1 MEANKMRFNLVMNF
15 LLITVLLFSIGTKA
29 STVLATD
36 EDQVSPQ
43 TTEASPA
50 PVNQTVDA
58 LEKALSS
65 IEQQQ
70 ETIADL
76 QERIGE
82 SDGLLKKAL
91 EARLD
96 KAWLTLL
103 QQRLNFAKSVAE
115 QEDSGVDVAKYQEQ
129 VNDILGSQIDIAKTT
144 AGRIKGLIEF
154 PEPGFSAAEQAASYT
169 KIFATME
176 RLIRVYDLM
185 LDSFEISQRF
195 KIDLTK
201 QDTLFKKDLAER
213 AANVSIMLELAMNDV
228 TVLRASVS
236 AVPDDAELKAKLAV
250 AENHVRN
257 IANGMAAIL
266 TIMDSLKIDTA
277 AYREQVLGA
286 TGEITKD
293 VFEIGVLVRLLKGWW
308 KAILN
313 VIYEDGPA
321 LFFKMLLFFIIIF
334 VFHKIA
340 GIVQK
345 IIEPGLE
352 KSQLRLSELL
362 RRMIVS
368 IAGNIVIALGILIA
382 FSQVGIS
389 LGPLLAGLG
398 VVGFVV
404 GFALQDSLANFASGL
419 MILVYSPFD
428 VGDLIDAGGVYG
440 KVSQMSLVN
449 TTIMTVDNQTI
460 VVPNNKIWGDVIK
473 NVTAQNIRRV
483 DLVFGTSYSDDILK
497 TERVLKKIVDEHDKV
512 LSDPEPMIKLHELG
526 DSSVNFVVRP
536 WVNTA
541 DYWDV
546 YWDIT
551 RTVKIRFDEEGI
563 SIPFPQRD
571 VHLYNENAT

>member
-1 MEANKMRFNLVMNF
+1 
-15 LLITVLLFSIGTKA
+15 
-29 STVLATD
+29 
-36 EDQVSPQ
+36 
-43 TTEASPA
+43 
-50 PVNQTVDA
+50 
-58 LEKALSS
+58 
-65 IEQQQ
+65 
-70 ETIADL
+70 
-76 QERIGE
+76 
-82 SDGLLKKAL
+82 
-91 EARLD
+91 
-96 KAWLTLL
+96 
-103 QQRLNFAKSVAE
+103 
-115 QEDSGVDVAKYQEQ
+115 
-129 VNDILGSQIDIAKTT
+129 
-144 AGRIKGLIEF
+144 
-154 PEPGFSAAEQAASYT
+154 
-169 KIFATME
+169 
-176 RLIRVYDLM
+176 
-185 LDSFEISQRF
+185 
-195 KIDLTK
+195 
-201 QDTLFKKDLAER
+201 
-213 AANVSIMLELAMNDV
+213 
-228 TVLRASVS
+228 LRASVS

-483 DLVFGTSYSDDILK
+483 DLEFGISYSDDILK